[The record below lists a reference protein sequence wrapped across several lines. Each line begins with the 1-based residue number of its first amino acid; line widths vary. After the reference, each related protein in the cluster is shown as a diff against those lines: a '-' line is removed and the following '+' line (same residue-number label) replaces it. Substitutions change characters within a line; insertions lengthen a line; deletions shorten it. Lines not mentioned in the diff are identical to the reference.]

1 MECVYRVGLQKN
13 YTTASVILDAARTR
27 LHQRIGNCPTTEFLA
42 LTDELDRASDEL
54 KRASAALDAHVRE
67 HCCIVQDSTTIQD

>member
-1 MECVYRVGLQKN
+1 VECVQRARLKKN
-13 YTTASVILDAARTR
+13 YTTASVILEAARTR

-67 HCCIVQDSTTIQD
+67 HRCMV